1 MLNSQLVLNEN
12 PIFQIIQND
21 ISAHEPTVQSITNA
35 ANKLLE
41 SGKTKMDTA
50 VLKNKLDDLQNGWQE
65 LLAKSAQR
73 EKDLTN
79 SLKIARDFMSEV
91 REMLGWL
98 KGAREFLKRRRPV
111 GGFPE
116 SCEKQIEKHQ
126 VSLLH
131 NFR

>member
-1 MLNSQLVLNEN
+1 MN
-12 PIFQIIQND
+12 
-21 ISAHEPTVQSITNA
+21 SITNA

-41 SGKTKMDTA
+41 TGTTKMDTA

-65 LLAKSAQR
+65 LLSKSAQR
-73 EKDLTN
+73 EQDLTN

-98 KGAREFLKRRRPV
+98 KGARDFLHTRRPI

-116 SCEKQIEKHQ
+116 TCEKQIEKHK
-126 VSLLH
+126 VKLFH
-131 NFR
+131 A

>member
-1 MLNSQLVLNEN
+1 M
-12 PIFQIIQND
+12 
-21 ISAHEPTVQSITNA
+21 QSITNA

-41 SGKTKMDTA
+41 TGTTKMDTA

-65 LLAKSAQR
+65 LLTKSAQR
-73 EKDLTN
+73 EQDLTA

-98 KGAREFLKRRRPV
+98 KEAREFLKQRRPI

-116 SCEKQIEKHQ
+116 TCQKQIEKHK
-126 VSLLH
+126 VSGVYR
-131 NFR
+131 FY